1 MNTHTIDFVDLKRQ
15 KLRLGDDLDHAI
27 KRVMEHGNYI
37 MGPEVLDLEGQL
49 SRFCGVKHTLSS
61 SNGTDAL
68 LLILMAM
75 NVRPGDAVFCPS
87 FTFAATAEMVAL
99 VGATPVFVDVQS
111 HSFNM
116 DPDSLEAAIV
126 TARQHGLRPTG
137 VIVVDLFG
145 LPAEYALLEPV
156 CSAHKLWMLCDA
168 AQSFGAEYHGRRV
181 GNIGLVAA
189 TSFFPAKPLGC
200 YGDGG
205 AIFTNDEEL
214 ASTIKSLRVHG
225 QGSDKYDNIRI
236 GINGR
241 LDTLQAAILIEK
253 FRIFPDEIQQR
264 NVIASRYSEKL
275 RGIVAVPVVPSQVSS
290 AWAQYTIRISGG
302 RRDAIAR
309 NLKSKGIPT
318 AVYYPKPLHQ
328 QTAYKEFPIAG
339 NGVPVSEVA
348 ASEVLSL
355 PVHPY
360 LTASEQDY
368 VIESLVHELQTN

>member
-1 MNTHTIDFVDLKRQ
+1 MNTHSIDFVDLKRQ
-15 KLRLGDDLDHAI
+15 KLRLGDDVDHAI
-27 KRVMEHGNYI
+27 RRVMEHGNYI

-75 NVRPGDAVFCPS
+75 NVRAGDAVFCPS
-87 FTFAATAEMVAL
+87 FTFAATAEMVVL
-99 VGATPVFVDVQS
+99 LGATPVFVDVQS

-116 DPDSLEAAIV
+116 DPNSLKAAIA
-126 TARQHGLRPTG
+126 TARQHGLRPAG

-145 LPAEYALLEPV
+145 LPAEYDLLEPI
-156 CSAHKLWMLCDA
+156 CAAHELWMLCDA
-168 AQSFGAEYHGRRV
+168 AQSFGAEYRGRRV
-181 GNIGLVAA
+181 GSIGLVTA

-205 AIFTNDEEL
+205 AIFTNDEDL
-214 ASTIKSLRVHG
+214 ASTIKSMRVHG

-264 NVIASRYSEKL
+264 NVIAARYSEKL
-275 RGIVAVPVVPSQVSS
+275 HGVVAVPVVPPGVVS
-290 AWAQYTIRISGG
+290 AWAQYTIRIPGG
-302 RRDAIAR
+302 RRDTVAR

-339 NGVPVSEVA
+339 NGVPVSEIA

-360 LTASEQDY
+360 LTANEQDY
-368 VIESLVHELQTN
+368 VIESLVQELQAN

>member
-1 MNTHTIDFVDLKRQ
+1 MNTHSIDFVDLRRQ

-37 MGPEVLDLEGQL
+37 MGPEVLDLEQQL
-49 SRFCGVKHTLSS
+49 SHFCGVRHTLSS

-75 NVRPGDAVFCPS
+75 KVRAGDAVFCPS
-87 FTFAATAEMVAL
+87 FTFAATAEMIAL
-99 VGATPVFVDVQS
+99 LGATPVFVDIQD

-126 TARQHGLRPTG
+126 TARQHGLRPVG
-137 VIVVDLFG
+137 VIPVDLFG

-156 CSAHKLWMLCDA
+156 CSAHKMWMLCDA

-181 GNIGLVAA
+181 GSIGLVSA

-205 AIFTNDEEL
+205 AIFTNDDDL
-214 ASTIKSLRVHG
+214 ASTIKSIRVHG
-225 QGSDKYDNIRI
+225 QGSDKYDNVRI

-253 FRIFPDEIQQR
+253 FRIFPEEIRQR
-264 NVIASRYSEKL
+264 NVIAARYSEKL
-275 RGIVAVPVVPSQVSS
+275 REIVQVPAVPPDVTS

-302 RRDAIAR
+302 RRDAVAR
-309 NLKSKGIPT
+309 NLKSRGIPT

-328 QTAYKEFPIAG
+328 QAAYREFPIAG
-339 NGVPVSEVA
+339 NGAPVSEVA
-348 ASEVLSL
+348 ASDVLSL

-360 LTASEQDY
+360 LTAEEQDY
-368 VIESLVHELQTN
+368 VIESLVHELRTN

>member
-1 MNTHTIDFVDLKRQ
+1 MNTHSIDFVDLRRQ
-15 KLRLGDDLDHAI
+15 KQRLGDDLDHAI

-37 MGPEVLDLEGQL
+37 MGPEVFDLEQQL
-49 SRFCGVKHTLSS
+49 SGFCGVRHTLSS

-75 NVRPGDAVFCPS
+75 KVRAGDAVFCPS

-99 VGATPVFVDVQS
+99 LGATPVFVDIQT

-126 TARQHGLRPTG
+126 TARQHGLRPAG
-137 VIVVDLFG
+137 VIAVDLFG
-145 LPAEYALLEPV
+145 LPAEYDLLEPV
-156 CSAHKLWMLCDA
+156 CSAHRMWMLCDA
-168 AQSFGAEYHGRRV
+168 AQSFGAEYQGRRV
-181 GNIGLVAA
+181 GSIGLVSA

-205 AIFTNDEEL
+205 AIFTNDDDL
-214 ASTIKSLRVHG
+214 ASTIKSIRVHG
-225 QGSDKYDNIRI
+225 QGSDKYDNVRI

-253 FRIFPDEIQQR
+253 FRIFPEEIRQR
-264 NVIASRYSEKL
+264 NVIAARYSERL
-275 RGIVAVPVVPSQVSS
+275 RDIVQVPVVPPDVTSV
-290 AWAQYTIRISGG
+290 WAQYTIRISGG
-302 RRDAIAR
+302 RRDAVAR

-328 QTAYKEFPIAG
+328 QAAYREFPIAG
-339 NGVPVSEVA
+339 NGAPVSEVA
-348 ASEVLSL
+348 ASDVLSL

-360 LTASEQDY
+360 LTADEQDY
-368 VIESLVHELQTN
+368 VIESLIHELRTN

>member
-1 MNTHTIDFVDLKRQ
+1 MNPHSIDFVDLRRQ
-15 KLRLGDDLDHAI
+15 KQRLGDDLDLAI

-37 MGPEVLDLEGQL
+37 MGPEVLDLEQQL
-49 SRFCGVKHTLSS
+49 SGFCGVRHTLSS

-75 NVRPGDAVFCPS
+75 NVRAGDAVFCPS

-99 VGATPVFVDVQS
+99 LGATPVFVDIQT

-116 DPDSLEAAIV
+116 DPDSLEAAVV
-126 TARQHGLRPTG
+126 TARQHGLRPAG
-137 VIVVDLFG
+137 VIPVDLFG
-145 LPAEYALLEPV
+145 LPAEYDLLEPV
-156 CSAHKLWMLCDA
+156 CSAHRMWMLCDA
-168 AQSFGAEYHGRRV
+168 AQSFGAEFHGRRV
-181 GNIGLVAA
+181 GSIGLVSA

-205 AIFTNDEEL
+205 AIFTNDDDL
-214 ASTIKSLRVHG
+214 ASTIKSIRVHG
-225 QGSDKYDNIRI
+225 QGSDKYDNVRI

-253 FRIFPDEIQQR
+253 FRIFPDEIRQR
-264 NVIASRYSEKL
+264 NVIAARYSEKL
-275 RGIVAVPVVPSQVSS
+275 GEIVQVPVVPPDVTS

-302 RRDAIAR
+302 RRDAVAR

-328 QTAYKEFPIAG
+328 QAAYREFPIAG
-339 NGVPVSEVA
+339 NGAPVSEVA
-348 ASEVLSL
+348 ASDVLSL

-360 LTASEQDY
+360 LTADEQDY
-368 VIESLVHELQTN
+368 VIESLVHELRTN

>member
-1 MNTHTIDFVDLKRQ
+1 MNPHSIDFVDLRRQ
-15 KLRLGDDLDHAI
+15 KQRLGDDLDLAI

-37 MGPEVLDLEGQL
+37 MGPEVLDLEQQL
-49 SRFCGVKHTLSS
+49 SGFCGVRHTLSS

-75 NVRPGDAVFCPS
+75 NVRAGDAVFCPS

-99 VGATPVFVDVQS
+99 LGATPVFVDIQT

-116 DPDSLEAAIV
+116 DPDSLEAAVV
-126 TARQHGLRPTG
+126 TARQHGLRPAG
-137 VIVVDLFG
+137 VIPVDLFG
-145 LPAEYALLEPV
+145 LPAEYDLLEPV
-156 CSAHKLWMLCDA
+156 CSAHRMWMLCDA
-168 AQSFGAEYHGRRV
+168 AQSFGAEFHGRRV
-181 GNIGLVAA
+181 GSIGLVSA

-205 AIFTNDEEL
+205 AIFTNDDDL
-214 ASTIKSLRVHG
+214 ASTIKSIRVHG
-225 QGSDKYDNIRI
+225 QGSDKYDNVRI

-253 FRIFPDEIQQR
+253 FRIFPDEIRQR
-264 NVIASRYSEKL
+264 NVIAARYSEKL
-275 RGIVAVPVVPSQVSS
+275 GEIVQVPVVPPDVTS

-302 RRDAIAR
+302 RRDAVAR

-328 QTAYKEFPIAG
+328 QAAYREFPIAG
-339 NGVPVSEVA
+339 NGAPVSEVA
-348 ASEVLSL
+348 ACDVLSL

-360 LTASEQDY
+360 LTADEQDY
-368 VIESLVHELQTN
+368 VIESLVHELRTN

>member
-1 MNTHTIDFVDLKRQ
+1 MNTHSIEFVDLRRQ

-27 KRVMEHGNYI
+27 QRVMEHGHYI
-37 MGPEVLDLEGQL
+37 MGPEVLDLEEQL
-49 SRFCGVKHTLSS
+49 SQFCGVRHTLSS

-75 NVRPGDAVFCPS
+75 NVRAGDAVFCPS

-99 VGATPVFVDVQS
+99 LGATPVFVDIQT

-116 DPDSLEAAIV
+116 DPDSLEAAVV
-126 TARQHGLRPTG
+126 TARQHGLRPAG
-137 VIVVDLFG
+137 VIPVDLFG
-145 LPAEYALLEPV
+145 LPAEYDLLEPV
-156 CSAHKLWMLCDA
+156 CSAHSMWMLCDA
-168 AQSFGAEYHGRRV
+168 AQSFGAEFHGRRV
-181 GNIGLVAA
+181 GSIGLVSA

-205 AIFTNDEEL
+205 AIFTNDDDL
-214 ASTIKSLRVHG
+214 ASTIKSMRVHG
-225 QGSDKYDNIRI
+225 QGSDKYDNVRI

-253 FRIFPDEIQQR
+253 FRIFPDEIRQR
-264 NVIASRYSEKL
+264 NVIAARYSEQL
-275 RGIVAVPVVPSQVSS
+275 RDIVQVPDTPPDVTP
-290 AWAQYTIRISGG
+290 AWAQYTIRISDG

-309 NLKSKGIPT
+309 NLKSRGIPT

-328 QTAYKEFPIAG
+328 QAAYREFPIAG
-339 NGVPVSEVA
+339 NGLPVSEIA

-360 LTASEQDY
+360 LTAEEQDY
-368 VIESLVHELQTN
+368 VIEGLVHELRTN